1 MALVGV
7 FRLGVAADDARRLLT
22 NRCCGW
28 RRENKR
34 TTKPN
39 HVKLISLA
47 RVVSPKP
54 AEAPSW
60 RSSPPR
66 RTATAAALPFA
77 FVIFVSLCF
86 VQVLK

>member
-60 RSSPPR
+60 RSSPRQHSRIAGTTP
-66 RTATAAALPFA
+66 TFPPA
-77 FVIFVSLCF
+77 S
-86 VQVLK
+86 